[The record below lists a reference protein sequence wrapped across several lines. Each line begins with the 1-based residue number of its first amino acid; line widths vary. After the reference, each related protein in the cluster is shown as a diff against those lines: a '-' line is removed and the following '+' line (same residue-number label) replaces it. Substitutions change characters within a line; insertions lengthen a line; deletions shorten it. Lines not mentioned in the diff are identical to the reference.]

1 MSADDEEHN
10 TVKVNFTIPQKL
22 LLFLALIETTF
33 IWQLHSRA
41 GGEVG
46 GNSEGRIKKNKNIIY
61 RYGRYI

>member
-1 MSADDEEHN
+1 MCADDEEHN

-46 GNSEGRIKKNKNIIY
+46 GNSGGRI
-61 RYGRYI
+61 